1 MSNVII
7 LYKENKIEKLEHKT
21 FDEVLEEFKESRYY
35 DEFYCEGMDL
45 NYCLSLFLASNDGLN
60 STYDQ
65 EVYTELFKY
74 VLEELKQEKVRNLDE
89 VMKEMKEMNELLEL
103 EKIQ

>member
-1 MSNVII
+1 MTNVII
-7 LYKENKIEKLEHKT
+7 LYKENKIDKLEHKT
-21 FDEVLEEFKESRYY
+21 FDEILEEFKESRYY

-65 EVYTELFKY
+65 EIYTELFKY
-74 VLEELKQEKVRNLDE
+74 VLEELKKEKVKNLDE
-89 VMKEMKEMNELLEL
+89 VMKEMNELLEL